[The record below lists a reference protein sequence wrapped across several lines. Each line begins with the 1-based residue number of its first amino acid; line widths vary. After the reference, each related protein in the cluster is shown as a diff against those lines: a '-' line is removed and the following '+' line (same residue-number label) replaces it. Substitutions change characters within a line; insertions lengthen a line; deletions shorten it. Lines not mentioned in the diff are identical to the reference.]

1 MVYHCCQWLLEKYK
15 NTIILLLFLRKSKI
29 YLRGGMELY
38 ILYNGISFSELIKIK
53 SLTHLTKMKIIV
65 VKCINVID
73 FLSHFPDQ
81 SWYSML
87 KCTIQF
93 IFLHLHWNGNNV
105 WRLSIT
111 DETVYLFP
119 HCIVTIEFLGK
130 WNECREFV
138 YSCNKILSTLT
149 FTEFFKYTFDHL
161 AEH

>member
-1 MVYHCCQWLLEKYK
+1 MVYHCCQRLLEKYK
-15 NTIILLLFLRKSKI
+15 NTIILLLFLRKCKI

-73 FLSHFPDQ
+73 FYLISLINHDIPCWNVQ
-81 SWYSML
+81 SNS
-87 KCTIQF
+87 F
-93 IFLHLHWNGNNV
+93 FLHLHWNGNNV
-105 WRLSIT
+105 WRLSLT

-119 HCIVTIEFLGK
+119 HCMETIEFLGK
-130 WNECREFV
+130 WNVCIELV
-138 YSCNKILSTLT
+138 YSRNKILSTLT

-161 AEH
+161 TDH